1 MFFKDKEEG
10 SANVSQSNG
19 LASVSEALPEN
30 ELKIEDSVVGTGKE
44 AIIGSQIAVHY
55 TGTLLDGT
63 KFDSSVDRGIPFEFT
78 LGVGQVIKGWDQGV
92 QGMKEGGK
100 RKLTIPSDLAYGDNG
115 IPPVIPPK
123 SVLVFE
129 VELLKVN

>member
-1 MFFKDKEEG
+1 M
-10 SANVSQSNG
+10 
-19 LASVSEALPEN
+19 SEALTAD
-30 ELKIEDSVVGTGKE
+30 ELKIEDSVIGTGKE
-44 AIIGSQIAVHY
+44 AIVGSQIAVHY

-78 LGVGQVIKGWDQGV
+78 LGVGQVIRGWDQGV

-100 RKLTIPSDLAYGDNG
+100 RKLTIPSDLAYGDSG